1 MTMTRYFSV
10 AAMLYCLLGPTP
22 TAAAPIATGRQT
34 IDINGTHIVVFTYRP
49 AGCSDPT
56 LLMVFHGIARNAR
69 SYRDYARP
77 VADRVCLLIVAPV
90 FDERVFPTWRYQRG
104 GIVKDTAG
112 ADPRDR
118 RRRAAAHLRAW

>member
-34 IDINGTHIVVFTYRP
+34 IDINGTHMVVFTYRP

-56 LLMVFHGIARNAR
+56 LLRRYLQQPLTIYLGQSDTRDDMRN
-69 SYRDYARP
+69 DYPEVNAAKTLAASP
-77 VADRVCLLIVAPV
+77 SAP
-90 FDERVFPTWRYQRG
+90 E
-104 GIVKDTAG
+104 
-112 ADPRDR
+112 
-118 RRRAAAHLRAW
+118 